1 MKEQRNNSKPIDLNY
16 LTSITGGDQEK
27 LVELL
32 NIFLDQAPRTL
43 SQLATSVGLMQ
54 EEQVKAH
61 IAQLKANLGY
71 IGKKELIHS
80 LNDLESAFRTQ
91 QDDEQ
96 VHHLMEDIEV
106 QMDHL
111 KADINSLVKYL
122 LKD

>member
-16 LTSITGGDQEK
+16 LTSITGGDQGK

-43 SQLATSVGLMQ
+43 SQLTTSVGLMQ

-61 IAQLKANLGY
+61 IAQLKANLDY

-80 LNDLESAFRTQ
+80 LSDLEIAFSTE
-91 QDDEQ
+91 QDDKQ
-96 VHHLMEDIEV
+96 VRQLMKDIET
-106 QMDHL
+106 QMDRL
-111 KADINSLVKYL
+111 KTDINSLVKFL
-122 LKD
+122 LND